1 MSLFLLGYGVFAVVL
16 LLAANLLI
24 ARRRTASAALA
35 AAPGTL
41 NSPEPL
47 PAASKKT
54 EPSSTPAPHV
64 ANLSIGK
71 ILAVLLLGGF
81 VSILNQSL
89 LNIALP
95 HMMNDL
101 GVSATTIQWLITGY
115 MLMNGVTIPLTS
127 FLIRRFGT
135 RNLFL
140 TAISL
145 FTLGALICAASPS
158 FTIMLI
164 GRFVQAAGA
173 GCIMP
178 LMMTVFLT
186 VFPPERRGVAMG
198 VMGIVMIFAPAIGPT
213 LAGWLV
219 QNYSWRLLFILVI
232 PIGLIDLFL
241 AFAWLRDVTERA
253 KDKLDIPG
261 LLFST
266 LGFGGL
272 LYGFSKAGSAG
283 WSSLEVTLPITVGVL
298 SLILFVWRELTAEQP
313 MLDLRAFRYSVFSL
327 TVFVSSLMYMS
338 MMAAMVLLPIY
349 LQNIRGFSPVESGLL
364 LLPGALLM
372 GVFSPIAG
380 GLLNKLGAR
389 PLVVTGLLINV
400 ITTWQFAHLSND
412 TSYSTVLL
420 INCVRMAGL
429 ALMMMT
435 GTTEGLN
442 QLPARL
448 NSHGTAISN
457 TLQQVA
463 GSLGTALLVTVMSNR
478 SLFHVASY
486 SNDITSTNPLLYQQF
501 ERLGSGVAAMTGL
514 SPQTGNGLVTQL
526 VYGLAMKDSTISGI
540 NDAFVVGTVLTA
552 VALFFAFFIRR
563 RKAAATTPS
572 APNATPAAAEQ
583 GADPLTV

>member
-1 MSLFLLGYGVFAVVL
+1 MSAFLIGYGAFAVFV
-16 LLAANLLI
+16 LLAANLLV
-24 ARRRTASAALA
+24 RRKSANAQVSKMDEPEAESQSLQASQSVQDPPVEKASTST
-35 AAPGTL
+35 GTIDRA
-41 NSPEPL
+41 SL
-47 PAASKKT
+47 P
-54 EPSSTPAPHV
+54 
-64 ANLSIGK
+64 IGK

-127 FLIRRFGT
+127 YLIRRYGT
-135 RNLFL
+135 RNLFIA
-140 TAISL
+140 AISL
-145 FTLGALICAASPS
+145 FTLGALICAVSPG

-241 AFAWLRDVTERA
+241 AIAWLRDVTERA
-253 KDKLDIPG
+253 KDKFDAPG
-261 LLFST
+261 FVFST

-283 WSSLEVTLPITVGVL
+283 WSSWEVTLPITVGII

-313 MLDLRAFRYSVFSL
+313 MLDLRPFRYGVFTL
-327 TVFVSSLMYMS
+327 TVTVSSLMYMS
-338 MMAAMVLLPIY
+338 MMAAMVLLPLY

-364 LLPGALLM
+364 LLPGAVLM

-380 GLLNKLGAR
+380 GLLNRIGAR
-389 PLVVTGLLINV
+389 PLVVAGLLISV
-400 ITTWQFAHLSND
+400 ITTWQFTHLSAD
-412 TSYSTVLL
+412 TSYSHVLFV
-420 INCVRMAGL
+420 NCIRMIGL

-435 GTTEGLN
+435 CTTEGLN
-442 QLPARL
+442 QLPARY

-457 TLQQVA
+457 TMQQVA

-478 SLFHVASY
+478 SLFHTAAY
-486 SNDITSTNPLLYQQF
+486 SNELTSTNPILVQQF
-501 ERLGSGVAAMTGL
+501 
-514 SPQTGNGLVTQL
+514 TQMGKTMSSV
-526 VYGLAMKDSTISGI
+526 VYGLVVKNSTIQGI
-540 NDAFVVGTVLTA
+540 NDAFVVGTGMTA
-552 VALFFAFFIRR
+552 VALVFAVFIRR
-563 RKAAATTPS
+563 RSIPKSTIPEVASPPVERYHEA
-572 APNATPAAAEQ
+572 
-583 GADPLTV
+583 